1 MPTPLPRAASDTRSA
16 WKTTVLQICRK
27 KRGRNTW
34 QKMSVRREESCT
46 CRDTRDEAEGRI
58 ERKVERSPRRDDIER
73 RNEKK

>member
-1 MPTPLPRAASDTRSA
+1 
-16 WKTTVLQICRK
+16 
-27 KRGRNTW
+27 
-34 QKMSVRREESCT
+34 MSVRREESCT